1 MKILLYGINF
11 SPELTGI
18 GKYTGE
24 LAAWLASR
32 GHEVSVVTAPP
43 YYPEWQV
50 HDGYKAGRYR
60 KEIWKGV
67 TVYRVPLWVPKRPS
81 GLKRILHL
89 ASFAATSLPVAWWRL
104 AHRPDAVLVVEPPL
118 FCAPA
123 TLLGAAVVGSRS
135 WLHVQD
141 FEVDAAFDLGMLSG
155 KTLRKAV
162 LGVERFLM
170 RRFTR
175 VSTISS
181 KMRERLLAKGVE
193 SDRVVL
199 FPNGV
204 DLDAVKPLDRPS
216 VIRAELGIP
225 EHAVVALYSGNMGG
239 KQGLEI
245 LGEVAHLLAAQPD
258 IRFVFCGEGPT
269 KPVLQAACRD
279 LPNVHFLPLQP
290 IERLSELLGAADIHL
305 LPQRKDAADLVM
317 PSKLTGILASGKPLI
332 CASPEDTELA
342 SVVANCGVLTPPEDA
357 GAMADALLKLA
368 QDPARRT
375 VLGAAGRTYARNWLD
390 AETIFRRFEE
400 ALLQT
405 LPDPREPQHQSKP

>member
-43 YYPEWQV
+43 YYPDWEV
-50 HDGYKAGRYR
+50 REGYSSRRYR
-60 KEIWKGV
+60 KEVWKGV
-67 TVYRVPLWVPKRPS
+67 TVYRVPLWVPKKPS

-123 TLLGAAVVGSRS
+123 TLLGAALVGSRS

-141 FEVDAAFDLGMLSG
+141 FEVDAAFDLGLLSG
-155 KTLRKAV
+155 KTLRRCV
-162 LGVERFLM
+162 LAVERFLM

-175 VSTISS
+175 VSTISN
-181 KMRERLLAKGVE
+181 KMRERLLAKGV
-193 SDRVVL
+193 DADKVVL

-204 DLDAVKPLDRPS
+204 DLDAVKPLGRTS
-216 VIRAELGIP
+216 VIRSELGIADD
-225 EHAVVALYSGNMGG
+225 AVVALYSGNMGG

-245 LGEVAHLLAAQPD
+245 LGDVARLLAIHPK
-258 IRFVFCGEGPT
+258 IVFIFCGEGPT
-269 KPVLQAACRD
+269 KPVLQDACRD
-279 LPNVHFLPLQP
+279 LANVHFLPLQP
-290 IERLSELLGAADIHL
+290 MERLSELLGAADIHL

-332 CASPEDTELA
+332 CASPEGSELA
-342 SVVANCGVLTPPEDA
+342 NVVVNCGVLTAPENAD
-357 GAMADALLKLA
+357 AMAAALLALA
-368 QDPARRT
+368 DDPARRAT
-375 VLGAAGRTYARNWLD
+375 LGAAGRTYARNWLD
-390 AETIFRRFEE
+390 AEAIFRRFEE

-405 LPDPREPQHQSKP
+405 LPDPREPQHQAKR